1 MGQGAVSFPPLTS
14 EILDKIRQISATWKA
29 RGPGTRILTH
39 SPADTS
45 EGRAPGREGRL
56 PLPPRGK
63 EGLRQTLSGKT
74 PDKTPVTDTNDGM
87 ANRAG
92 REPETSLYD
101 AVKAFLERLG
111 FEVKGEVCGC
121 DIVGVRADEPPVVVI
136 TELKMTLT
144 LELVLQGVVRLRAA
158 DEVWLAVLGTRRG
171 RDRDRRTRR
180 DKAIRLEAAPAGSR
194 S

>member
-1 MGQGAVSFPPLTS
+1 MIRSIRAPFLQTSSVNSSSSARTATFSKRLANTHLLVRPTVRMGQGAVSFPPLTS

-29 RGPGTRILTH
+29 RGPGKRILTH

-101 AVKAFLERLG
+101 AVKAFLE
-111 FEVKGEVCGC
+111 
-121 DIVGVRADEPPVVVI
+121 
-136 TELKMTLT
+136 
-144 LELVLQGVVRLRAA
+144 
-158 DEVWLAVLGTRRG
+158 
-171 RDRDRRTRR
+171 
-180 DKAIRLEAAPAGSR
+180 
-194 S
+194 